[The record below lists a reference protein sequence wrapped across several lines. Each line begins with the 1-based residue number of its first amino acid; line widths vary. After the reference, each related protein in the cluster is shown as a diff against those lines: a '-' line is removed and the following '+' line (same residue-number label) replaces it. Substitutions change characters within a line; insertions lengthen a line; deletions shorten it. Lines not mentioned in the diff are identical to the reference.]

1 MSDEIR
7 ENSAFQ
13 WSPARRAACAALA
26 EGRTQKEAAQLA
38 EVTDRSIRSW
48 LQDPEFSAEVDRL
61 TVLTGISLRAERLRI
76 IKRVIRQS
84 VKDDQKIKTEKDLL
98 DWLKHAQ
105 SETNG
110 TDILEQLVA
119 SLTTSTAA
127 S

>member
-1 MSDEIR
+1 MSEPIR
-7 ENSAFQ
+7 ETSAFQ

-61 TVLTGISLRAERLRI
+61 TLLTGISLRSERLRV

-84 VKDDQKIKTEKDLL
+84 VKDDQKIRTEKDILE
-98 DWLKHAQ
+98 WLKYAQ

-110 TDILEQLVA
+110 TDVLEQLIA
-119 SLTTSTAA
+119 SLTTS
-127 S
+127 